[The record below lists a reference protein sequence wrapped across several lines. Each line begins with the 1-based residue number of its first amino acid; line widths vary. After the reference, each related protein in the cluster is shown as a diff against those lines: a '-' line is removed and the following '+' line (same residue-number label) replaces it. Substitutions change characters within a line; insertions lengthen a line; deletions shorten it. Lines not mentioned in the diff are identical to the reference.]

1 MTNFIHLP
9 YGTQNPYDSE
19 YKYERDPYI
28 PIAGEKVILNYVTD
42 RGILGQ
48 RSWVELVVGDEQTRI
63 IRSECRRNVP
73 EGPLWYAKFQAPKTG
88 TKVTYRFGFG
98 RGLKTAEYSDWYEFT
113 AKEWTSIE
121 DKFKVTDEI
130 LSFKP
135 EHSTKTKKERI
146 KTIKALTDG
155 KNYFD
160 MTFTIQRKPG
170 ENFYGLGEHYD
181 SLTLQNEDYFAFVYD
196 QWKVQKKKGYA
207 PVPFIFSDKGFGLF
221 FDTGYVTKYTL
232 TEDELIVSVFSGDLP
247 IQHLDL
253 HYWEKDNPIELIKEM
268 YKVSKPTLPP
278 KWAFGPWLSANQ
290 WNSQKKM
297 EAVLQKVTDLNLP
310 STVAV
315 IEAWSDEQSFYIFNG
330 AEYKPVGGEE
340 TLSLKDFNF
349 NDPWPDPKKM
359 VDAYEKKGIKMVL
372 WQIPVLNSPEKI
384 SKQHENDKKYV
395 TDEKLIAFNKDGSP
409 YQIPKGKWFEHSN
422 VVDFFKDEA
431 KRWWQSK
438 RKYLFD
444 EIGIAGLK
452 TDGGEHLWGRDTLVN
467 DNESAAKTRNLYPE
481 VYFRAAKELVGDDCL
496 LFSRAGYTRS
506 PKSTIFWVG
515 DEDSNFEAMH
525 DNFIAGLNV
534 SISGNP
540 FWGWD
545 IAGFS
550 GELPSKQLYLTALW
564 NSIFVP
570 IFQLHS
576 EDPQDPV
583 PSAERTPWNM
593 AEVYDDPEIINIYR
607 RVVSLRMSL
616 LPYIYKEASYAAQN
630 SVPLT
635 TPILGMDKCSNL
647 CYYFGR
653 DMIVFPRLS
662 EEKIDITIELPE
674 GGWINLWTG
683 EKVDGKEKLSFT
695 MDKSPQVFV
704 RENAA
709 VEVNVDENT
718 DLFSPKWGLEE
729 NGVIFF
735 APKEKEYQFQ
745 NYRNGKVKFLGYIAN
760 SFSDGII
767 DINWEKI

>member
-9 YGTQNPYDSE
+9 YGTQNPYDGE

-28 PIAGEKVILNYVTD
+28 PIAGEKVILNYATD

-48 RSWVELVVGDEQTRI
+48 RSWVELRIGDEKTRI

-73 EGPLWYAKFQAPKTG
+73 EGPLWYAKFQAPKAG

-98 RGLKTAEYSDWYEFT
+98 RGFKTAEYSDWYEFT

-121 DKFKVTDEI
+121 DKFKVTNEI
-130 LSFKP
+130 LSFKA

-146 KTIKALTDG
+146 KAIKALTDG

-160 MTFTIQRKPG
+160 MTFIIQRKPG

-181 SLTLQNEDYFAFVYD
+181 SLVLQNEDYFAFVYD

-232 TEDELIVSVFSGDLP
+232 SEDKLIVSVFSGDLP
-247 IQHLDL
+247 IQHLEL

-268 YKVSKPTLPP
+268 YKVSQPTLPP

-297 EAVLQKVTDLNLP
+297 EEVLQKVTDLNLP

-330 AEYKPVGGEE
+330 AQYEPVDGDEA
-340 TLSLKDFNF
+340 LSLKDFIF

-359 VDAYEKKGIKMVL
+359 VDDYEKRGIKMVL
-372 WQIPVLNSPEKI
+372 WQIPVLNSPENI

-395 TDEKLIAFNKDGSP
+395 KDEKLIAFNKDGSP

-422 VVDFFKDEA
+422 VVDFFKDES

-467 DNESAAKTRNLYPE
+467 DNESASKTRNLYPE
-481 VYFRAAKELVGDDCL
+481 VYFQAAKELVGDDGL
-496 LFSRAGYTRS
+496 LFSRAGYSRS

-550 GELPSKQLYLTALW
+550 GELPSKELYLTALW

-593 AEVYDDPEIINIYR
+593 AEVYDDPGIINIYR

-616 LPYIYKEASYAAQN
+616 LPYIYKEASYSAQN
-630 SVPLT
+630 GVPLT
-635 TPILGMDKCSNL
+635 TPIFGMDNSSQL

-653 DMIVFPRLS
+653 DMIVFPNLS
-662 EEKIDITIELPE
+662 EEKTDINIELPE

-683 EKVDGKEKLSFT
+683 KKVEGKEKLTYT
-695 MDKSPQVFV
+695 MDKLPQVFV

-709 VEVNVDENT
+709 VEVSVDEST
-718 DLFSPKWGLEE
+718 DLFSPRWGLEE

-735 APKEKEYQFQ
+735 APKERKSQFQ
-745 NYRNGKVKFLGYIAN
+745 NYRNRKVKLIGYIAN
-760 SFSDGII
+760 SSSDDII